1 MLYEI
6 RDGSVS
12 QQGEPVLSHFDFGI
26 RGTEKIAIVGRNGAG
41 KSTLLE
47 AIAGEKEIEINRKN
61 PASGVFRS
69 RAFTVGVLR
78 QQACENPDETVED
91 CILKGVKALWI
102 EKGEILPAAMMPEEN
117 MPVQGMTS
125 GAGSDVQGM
134 TPEGNIAAQGKAPV
148 RAAEDIAD
156 SAGLYSRERY
166 DFEQRYDRIFTGF
179 GFSLEDKRKKLGEF
193 SGGEQTKICLIRLLL
208 EEPDVLVLDEPT
220 NHLDLAAVEWLE
232 KYLRAYPKAVVCVS
246 HDRYFLDQTAE
257 VVWEVSGG
265 HLTRY
270 AGGYTAYRTEKQKRA
285 AKAAKAYEEQ
295 QAEIAR
301 LSDLIRKFRGKP
313 RKASFA
319 RSRAKI
325 LERMDRMEKPDADE
339 AVIHTG
345 AILPAR
351 PGSRWAVECEDL
363 KIGYDHPI
371 RELSL
376 RIRRGQKI
384 GIIGPNG
391 TGKSTFLKTVAGL
404 LPPIAGKN
412 KIGESVDLA
421 YFDQMTARFTSDKTV
436 IDWFHDQFPAMEM
449 GETRRVLAGFLFRGE
464 DCGKPVA
471 GLSGGEKARLMLAA
485 ILERRPNFLVMDEP
499 TNNMDIPAKET
510 LESIF
515 RCYQGTILFVS
526 HDRYFLSQ
534 VAEALLVFEPET
546 DKVLY
551 YPGNYRHY
559 KERKDRVQAGVDT
572 DLLRTAEEQRLI
584 EGLRSVPKGEKGML
598 RRISDAEQEFDWR
611 FAVNRTGRETAEQA
625 FAEALERAE
634 YADAERARD
643 IWTRT
648 LLDWYDIWLD
658 REAYRHG
665 VSAPEEGMSSEE
677 EECSAQ
683 EQNAAGQDGRQ
694 AGR

>member
-12 QQGEPVLSHFDFGI
+12 QQGEPVLSHFDFAI

-47 AIAGEKEIEINRKN
+47 ALAGEKEIEINRKN

-91 CILKGVKALWI
+91 CIMRGVKALWKNKR
-102 EKGEILPAAMMPEEN
+102 EFPPEAMMPEEN
-117 MPVQGMTS
+117 MTVQGVAS
-125 GAGSDVQGM
+125 GADVALQSM
-134 TPEGNIAAQGKAPV
+134 APEGVND
-148 RAAEDIAD
+148 DIAE

-179 GFSLEDKRKKLGEF
+179 GFSLEDKKKKLGTF

-232 KYLRAYPKAVVCVS
+232 TYLRAYSKAVVCVS

-265 HLTRY
+265 RLTRY
-270 AGGYTAYRTEKQKRA
+270 VGGYTAYRAEKQKRA
-285 AKAAKAYEEQ
+285 AKAAKAYEAQ

-325 LERMDRMEKPDADE
+325 LERMERMEKPDADE

-351 PGSRWAVECEDL
+351 PGSRWVVECEDL

-404 LPPIAGKN
+404 LPSFAGKCRV
-412 KIGESVDLA
+412 GENVDLA

-436 IDWFHDQFPAMEM
+436 INWFHDQFPAMEM
-449 GETRRVLAGFLFRGE
+449 GETRRVLAGFLFRGD
-464 DCGKPVA
+464 DCGKPVS

-515 RCYQGTILFVS
+515 RSFQGTILFVS

-534 VAEALLVFEPET
+534 VAEALLVFEPGT
-546 DKVLY
+546 NRVWY

-559 KERKDRVQAGVDT
+559 KERKDRVQAGEDA

-625 FAEALERAE
+625 FAEALERAD

>member
-12 QQGEPVLSHFDFGI
+12 QQGEPVLSHFDFWI
-26 RGTEKIAIVGRNGAG
+26 RGTENIAIVGRNGAG

-91 CILKGVKALWI
+91 CILKGVKALWR
-102 EKGEILPAAMMPEEN
+102 EKELPAET
-117 MPVQGMTS
+117 VG
-125 GAGSDVQGM
+125 D
-134 TPEGNIAAQGKAPV
+134 
-148 RAAEDIAD
+148 AAE
-156 SAGLYSRERY
+156 STGLYSRERY

-179 GFSLEDKRKKLGEF
+179 GFSLEDKKKKLGTF

-232 KYLRAYPKAVVCVS
+232 TYLRAYPKAVVCVS

-270 AGGYTAYRTEKQKRA
+270 TGGYTAYRMEKQKRA
-285 AKAAKAYEEQ
+285 AKATKAYEEQ

-301 LSDLIRKFRGKP
+301 LNDLIRKFRGKP

-351 PGSRWAVECEDL
+351 PGSRWVVECEDL

-384 GIIGPNG
+384 GIIGQNG

-404 LPPIAGKN
+404 LPPMTGKC
-412 KIGESVDLA
+412 KIGENVDLA

-515 RCYQGTILFVS
+515 RSFQGTILFVS

-546 DKVLY
+546 EKVLY

-559 KERKDRVQAGVDT
+559 KERKDRVQAGEDT

-584 EGLRSVPKGEKGML
+584 EGLRSVPKGERGML

-611 FAVNRTGRETAEQA
+611 FAVNRTGREAAEQA
-625 FAEALERAE
+625 FAVALERAE
-634 YADAERARD
+634 DADAERARD
-643 IWTRT
+643 NWTRT

-665 VSAPEEGMSSEE
+665 GSAPEEGTSSGSEE
-677 EECSAQ
+677 LPSSG
-683 EQNAAGQDGRQ
+683 QNAAGQDG
-694 AGR
+694 

>member
-12 QQGEPVLSHFDFGI
+12 QQGEPVLSHFDFWI

-91 CILKGVKALWI
+91 CILKGVKALWR
-102 EKGEILPAAMMPEEN
+102 EKELPAET
-117 MPVQGMTS
+117 VG
-125 GAGSDVQGM
+125 D
-134 TPEGNIAAQGKAPV
+134 
-148 RAAEDIAD
+148 AAE
-156 SAGLYSRERY
+156 STGLYSRERY

-179 GFSLEDKRKKLGEF
+179 GFSLEDKKKKLGTF

-232 KYLRAYPKAVVCVS
+232 TYLRAYPKAVVCVS

-270 AGGYTAYRTEKQKRA
+270 TGGYTAYRMEKQKRA
-285 AKAAKAYEEQ
+285 AKATKAYEEQ

-301 LSDLIRKFRGKP
+301 LNDLIRKFRGKP

-351 PGSRWAVECEDL
+351 PGSRWVVECEDL

-384 GIIGPNG
+384 GIIGQNG

-404 LPPIAGKN
+404 LPPMTGKC
-412 KIGESVDLA
+412 KIGENVDLA

-515 RCYQGTILFVS
+515 RSFQGTILFVS

-546 DKVLY
+546 EKVLY

-559 KERKDRVQAGVDT
+559 KERKDRVQAGEDT

-584 EGLRSVPKGEKGML
+584 EGLRSVPKGERGML

-611 FAVNRTGRETAEQA
+611 FAVNRTGREAAEQA
-625 FAEALERAE
+625 FAVALERAE
-634 YADAERARD
+634 DADAERARD
-643 IWTRT
+643 NWTRT

-665 VSAPEEGMSSEE
+665 GSAPAEGTSSGSEE
-677 EECSAQ
+677 LPSSG
-683 EQNAAGQDGRQ
+683 QNAAGQDG
-694 AGR
+694 

>member
-12 QQGEPVLSHFDFGI
+12 QQGEPVLSHFDFWI

-91 CILKGVKALWI
+91 CILKGVKALWR
-102 EKGEILPAAMMPEEN
+102 EKELPAET
-117 MPVQGMTS
+117 VG
-125 GAGSDVQGM
+125 D
-134 TPEGNIAAQGKAPV
+134 
-148 RAAEDIAD
+148 AAE
-156 SAGLYSRERY
+156 STGLYSRERY

-179 GFSLEDKRKKLGEF
+179 GCSLEDKKKKLGTF

-232 KYLRAYPKAVVCVS
+232 TYLRAYPKAVVCVS

-270 AGGYTAYRTEKQKRA
+270 TGGYTAYRMEKQKRA
-285 AKAAKAYEEQ
+285 AKATKAYEEQ

-301 LSDLIRKFRGKP
+301 LNDLIRKFRGKP

-351 PGSRWAVECEDL
+351 PGSRWVVECEDL

-384 GIIGPNG
+384 GIIGQNG

-404 LPPIAGKN
+404 LPPMTGKC
-412 KIGESVDLA
+412 KIGENVDLA

-515 RCYQGTILFVS
+515 RSFQGTILFVS

-546 DKVLY
+546 EKVLY

-559 KERKDRVQAGVDT
+559 KERKDRVQAGEDT

-584 EGLRSVPKGEKGML
+584 EGLRSVPKGERGML

-611 FAVNRTGRETAEQA
+611 FAVNRTGREAAEQA
-625 FAEALERAE
+625 FAVALERAE
-634 YADAERARD
+634 DADAERARD
-643 IWTRT
+643 NWTRT

-665 VSAPEEGMSSEE
+665 GSAPEEGTSSGSEE
-677 EECSAQ
+677 LPSSG
-683 EQNAAGQDGRQ
+683 QNAAGQDG
-694 AGR
+694 

>member
-12 QQGEPVLSHFDFGI
+12 QQGEPVLSHFDFWI

-91 CILKGVKALWI
+91 CILKGVKALWR
-102 EKGEILPAAMMPEEN
+102 EKELPAET
-117 MPVQGMTS
+117 VG
-125 GAGSDVQGM
+125 D
-134 TPEGNIAAQGKAPV
+134 
-148 RAAEDIAD
+148 AAE
-156 SAGLYSRERY
+156 STGLYSRERY

-179 GFSLEDKRKKLGEF
+179 GFSLEDKKKKLGTF

-232 KYLRAYPKAVVCVS
+232 TYLRAYPKAVVCVS

-270 AGGYTAYRTEKQKRA
+270 TGGYTAYRMEKQKRA

-301 LSDLIRKFRGKP
+301 LNDLIRKFRGKP

-384 GIIGPNG
+384 GIIGQNG

-404 LPPIAGKN
+404 LPPMTGKC
-412 KIGESVDLA
+412 KIGENVDLA

-515 RCYQGTILFVS
+515 RSFQGTILFVS

-546 DKVLY
+546 EKVLY

-559 KERKDRVQAGVDT
+559 KERKDRVQAGEDT

-584 EGLRSVPKGEKGML
+584 EGLRSVPKGERGML

-611 FAVNRTGRETAEQA
+611 FAVNRTGREAAEQA
-625 FAEALERAE
+625 FAVALERAE
-634 YADAERARD
+634 DADAERARD
-643 IWTRT
+643 NWTRT

-665 VSAPEEGMSSEE
+665 GSAPEEGTSSGSEE
-677 EECSAQ
+677 LPSSG
-683 EQNAAGQDGRQ
+683 QNAAGQDG
-694 AGR
+694 

>member
-26 RGTEKIAIVGRNGAG
+26 RGTEKVAIVGRNGAG

-78 QQACENPDETVED
+78 QQACQNPDETVED
-91 CILKGVKALWI
+91 CILKGVKALWR
-102 EKGEILPAAMMPEEN
+102 EKELPAET
-117 MPVQGMTS
+117 VG
-125 GAGSDVQGM
+125 D
-134 TPEGNIAAQGKAPV
+134 
-148 RAAEDIAD
+148 AAE
-156 SAGLYSRERY
+156 STGLYSRERY

-179 GFSLEDKRKKLGEF
+179 GFSLEDKKKKLGTF

-232 KYLRAYPKAVVCVS
+232 TYLRAYPKAVVCVS

-270 AGGYTAYRTEKQKRA
+270 TGGYTAYRMEKQKRA
-285 AKAAKAYEEQ
+285 AKATKAYEEQ

-301 LSDLIRKFRGKP
+301 LNDLIRKFRGKP

-351 PGSRWAVECEDL
+351 PGSRWVVECEDL

-384 GIIGPNG
+384 GIIGQNG

-404 LPPIAGKN
+404 LPPMTGKC
-412 KIGESVDLA
+412 KIGENVDLA

-515 RCYQGTILFVS
+515 RSFQGTILFVS

-546 DKVLY
+546 EKVLY

-559 KERKDRVQAGVDT
+559 KERKDRVQAGEDT

-584 EGLRSVPKGEKGML
+584 EGLRSVPKGERGML

-611 FAVNRTGRETAEQA
+611 FAVNRTGREAAEQA
-625 FAEALERAE
+625 FAVALERAE
-634 YADAERARD
+634 DADAERARD
-643 IWTRT
+643 NWTRT

-665 VSAPEEGMSSEE
+665 GSAPEEGTSSGSEE
-677 EECSAQ
+677 LPSSG
-683 EQNAAGQDGRQ
+683 QNAAGQDG
-694 AGR
+694 

>member
-12 QQGEPVLSHFDFGI
+12 QQGEPVLSHFDFWI

-91 CILKGVKALWI
+91 CILKGVKALWR
-102 EKGEILPAAMMPEEN
+102 EKELPAET
-117 MPVQGMTS
+117 VG
-125 GAGSDVQGM
+125 D
-134 TPEGNIAAQGKAPV
+134 
-148 RAAEDIAD
+148 AAE
-156 SAGLYSRERY
+156 STGLYSRERY

-179 GFSLEDKRKKLGEF
+179 GFSLEDKKKKLGTF

-232 KYLRAYPKAVVCVS
+232 TYLRAYPKAVVCVS

-270 AGGYTAYRTEKQKRA
+270 TGGYTAYRMEKQKRA

-301 LSDLIRKFRGKP
+301 LNDLIRKFRGKP

-351 PGSRWAVECEDL
+351 PGSRWVVECEDL

-384 GIIGPNG
+384 GIIGQNG

-404 LPPIAGKN
+404 LPPMTGKC
-412 KIGESVDLA
+412 KIGENVDLA

-515 RCYQGTILFVS
+515 RSFQGTILFVS

-546 DKVLY
+546 EKVLY

-559 KERKDRVQAGVDT
+559 KERKDRVQAGEDT

-584 EGLRSVPKGEKGML
+584 EGLRSVPKGERGML

-611 FAVNRTGRETAEQA
+611 FAVNRTGREAAEQA
-625 FAEALERAE
+625 FAVALERAE
-634 YADAERARD
+634 DADAERARD
-643 IWTRT
+643 NWTRT

-665 VSAPEEGMSSEE
+665 GSAPEEGTSSGSEE
-677 EECSAQ
+677 LPSSG
-683 EQNAAGQDGRQ
+683 QNAAGQDG
-694 AGR
+694 

>member
-78 QQACENPDETVED
+78 QQACESPDETVED
-91 CILKGVKALWI
+91 CILKGVKALWR
-102 EKGEILPAAMMPEEN
+102 EKELPAET
-117 MPVQGMTS
+117 VG
-125 GAGSDVQGM
+125 G
-134 TPEGNIAAQGKAPV
+134 
-148 RAAEDIAD
+148 AAE
-156 SAGLYSRERY
+156 STGLYSRERY

-179 GFSLEDKRKKLGEF
+179 GFSLEDKKKKLGTF

-220 NHLDLAAVEWLE
+220 NHLDLTAVEWLE
-232 KYLRAYPKAVVCVS
+232 EYLRAYPKAVVCVS

-270 AGGYTAYRTEKQKRA
+270 TGGYTAYRMEKQKRA
-285 AKAAKAYEEQ
+285 AKATKAYEEQ

-301 LSDLIRKFRGKP
+301 LNDLIRKFRGKP

-351 PGSRWAVECEDL
+351 PGSRWVVECEDL

-384 GIIGPNG
+384 GIIGQNG

-404 LPPIAGKN
+404 LAPIAGKC

-515 RCYQGTILFVS
+515 RSFQGTILFVS

-546 DKVLY
+546 EKVLY

-559 KERKDRVQAGVDT
+559 KERKDRVQAGEDT

-584 EGLRSVPKGEKGML
+584 EGLRSVPKGERGML

-611 FAVNRTGRETAEQA
+611 FAVNRTGREAAEQA
-625 FAEALERAE
+625 FAVALERAE
-634 YADAERARD
+634 DADAERARD
-643 IWTRT
+643 NWTRT

-665 VSAPEEGMSSEE
+665 GSAPEEGTSSGSEE
-677 EECSAQ
+677 LPSSG
-683 EQNAAGQDGRQ
+683 QNAAGQDG
-694 AGR
+694 

>member
-26 RGTEKIAIVGRNGAG
+26 RGTEKVAIVGRNGAG

-78 QQACENPDETVED
+78 QQACQNPDETVED
-91 CILKGVKALWI
+91 CILKGVKALWR
-102 EKGEILPAAMMPEEN
+102 EKELPAETVE
-117 MPVQGMTS
+117 
-125 GAGSDVQGM
+125 D
-134 TPEGNIAAQGKAPV
+134 
-148 RAAEDIAD
+148 AAE

-179 GFSLEDKRKKLGEF
+179 GFSLEDKKKKLGTF

-232 KYLRAYPKAVVCVS
+232 TYLRAYPKAVVCVS

-270 AGGYTAYRTEKQKRA
+270 TGGYTAYRMEKQKRA
-285 AKAAKAYEEQ
+285 AKATKAYEEQ

-301 LSDLIRKFRGKP
+301 LNDLIRKFRGKP

-351 PGSRWAVECEDL
+351 PGSRWVVECEDL

-384 GIIGPNG
+384 GIIGQNG

-404 LPPIAGKN
+404 LPPMTGKC
-412 KIGESVDLA
+412 KIGENVDLA

-515 RCYQGTILFVS
+515 RSFQGTILFVS

-546 DKVLY
+546 EKVLY

-559 KERKDRVQAGVDT
+559 KERKDRVQAGEDT

-584 EGLRSVPKGEKGML
+584 EGLRSVPKGERGML

-611 FAVNRTGRETAEQA
+611 FAVNRTGREAAEQA
-625 FAEALERAE
+625 FAVALERAE
-634 YADAERARD
+634 DADAERARD
-643 IWTRT
+643 NWTRT

-665 VSAPEEGMSSEE
+665 GSAPEEGTSSGSEE
-677 EECSAQ
+677 LPSSG
-683 EQNAAGQDGRQ
+683 QNAAGQDG
-694 AGR
+694 

>member
-12 QQGEPVLSHFDFGI
+12 QQGEPVLSHFDFWI

-91 CILKGVKALWI
+91 CILKGVKALWR
-102 EKGEILPAAMMPEEN
+102 EKELPAET
-117 MPVQGMTS
+117 VG
-125 GAGSDVQGM
+125 D
-134 TPEGNIAAQGKAPV
+134 
-148 RAAEDIAD
+148 AAE
-156 SAGLYSRERY
+156 STGLYSRERY

-179 GFSLEDKRKKLGEF
+179 GFSLEDKKKKLGTF

-232 KYLRAYPKAVVCVS
+232 TYLRAYPKAVVCVS

-270 AGGYTAYRTEKQKRA
+270 TGGYTAYRMEKQKRA
-285 AKAAKAYEEQ
+285 AKATKAYEEQ

-301 LSDLIRKFRGKP
+301 LNDLIRKFRGKP

-351 PGSRWAVECEDL
+351 PGSRWVVECEDL

-384 GIIGPNG
+384 GIIGQNG

-404 LPPIAGKN
+404 LPPMTGKC
-412 KIGESVDLA
+412 KIGENVDLA

-515 RCYQGTILFVS
+515 RSFQGTILFVS

-546 DKVLY
+546 EKVLY

-559 KERKDRVQAGVDT
+559 KERKDRVQAGEDT

-584 EGLRSVPKGEKGML
+584 EGLRSVPKGERGML

-611 FAVNRTGRETAEQA
+611 FAVNRTGREAAEQA
-625 FAEALERAE
+625 FAVALERAE
-634 YADAERARD
+634 DADAERARD
-643 IWTRT
+643 NWTRT

-665 VSAPEEGMSSEE
+665 GSAPEEGTSSGSEE
-677 EECSAQ
+677 RPSSG
-683 EQNAAGQDGRQ
+683 QNAAGQDG
-694 AGR
+694 

>member
-12 QQGEPVLSHFDFGI
+12 QQGEPVLSHFDFWI

-91 CILKGVKALWI
+91 CILKGVKALWR
-102 EKGEILPAAMMPEEN
+102 EKELPAET
-117 MPVQGMTS
+117 VG
-125 GAGSDVQGM
+125 D
-134 TPEGNIAAQGKAPV
+134 
-148 RAAEDIAD
+148 AAE
-156 SAGLYSRERY
+156 STGLYSRERY

-179 GFSLEDKRKKLGEF
+179 GFSLEDKKKKLGTF

-232 KYLRAYPKAVVCVS
+232 TYLRAYPKAVVCVS

-270 AGGYTAYRTEKQKRA
+270 TGGYTAYRMEKQKRA
-285 AKAAKAYEEQ
+285 AKATKAYEEQ

-301 LSDLIRKFRGKP
+301 LNDLIRKFRGKP

-351 PGSRWAVECEDL
+351 PGSRWVVECEDL

-384 GIIGPNG
+384 GIIGQNG

-404 LPPIAGKN
+404 LPPMTGKC
-412 KIGESVDLA
+412 KIGENVDLA

-515 RCYQGTILFVS
+515 RSFQGTILFVS

-546 DKVLY
+546 EKVLY

-559 KERKDRVQAGVDT
+559 KERKDRVQAGEDT

-584 EGLRSVPKGEKGML
+584 EGLRSVPKGERGML

-611 FAVNRTGRETAEQA
+611 FAVNRTGREAAEQA
-625 FAEALERAE
+625 FAVALERAE
-634 YADAERARD
+634 DADAERARD
-643 IWTRT
+643 NWTRT

-665 VSAPEEGMSSEE
+665 GSAPEDGMSSGAEVLP
-677 EECSAQ
+677 SPG
-683 EQNAAGQDGRQ
+683 QNAAGQDG
-694 AGR
+694 

>member
-12 QQGEPVLSHFDFGI
+12 QQGEPVLSHFDFWI

-78 QQACENPDETVED
+78 QQACQNPDETVED
-91 CILKGVKALWI
+91 CILKGVKALWR
-102 EKGEILPAAMMPEEN
+102 EKELPAET
-117 MPVQGMTS
+117 VG
-125 GAGSDVQGM
+125 D
-134 TPEGNIAAQGKAPV
+134 
-148 RAAEDIAD
+148 AAE
-156 SAGLYSRERY
+156 STGLYSRERY

-179 GFSLEDKRKKLGEF
+179 GFSLEDKKKKLGTF

-232 KYLRAYPKAVVCVS
+232 TYLRAYPKAGVCVS

-270 AGGYTAYRTEKQKRA
+270 TGGYTAYRMEKQKRA
-285 AKAAKAYEEQ
+285 AKATKAYEEQ

-301 LSDLIRKFRGKP
+301 LNDLIRKFRGKP

-351 PGSRWAVECEDL
+351 PGSRWVVECEDL

-384 GIIGPNG
+384 GIIGQNG

-404 LPPIAGKN
+404 LPPMTGKC
-412 KIGESVDLA
+412 KIGENVDLA

-515 RCYQGTILFVS
+515 RSFQGTILFVS

-546 DKVLY
+546 EKVLY

-559 KERKDRVQAGVDT
+559 KERKDRVQAGEDT

-584 EGLRSVPKGEKGML
+584 EGLRSVPKGERGML

-611 FAVNRTGRETAEQA
+611 FAVNRTGREAAEQA
-625 FAEALERAE
+625 FAVALERAE
-634 YADAERARD
+634 DADAERARD
-643 IWTRT
+643 NWTRT

-665 VSAPEEGMSSEE
+665 GSAPEEGTSSGSEE
-677 EECSAQ
+677 LPSSG
-683 EQNAAGQDGRQ
+683 QNAAGQDG
-694 AGR
+694 

>member
-1 MLYEI
+1 M
-6 RDGSVS
+6 
-12 QQGEPVLSHFDFGI
+12 
-26 RGTEKIAIVGRNGAG
+26 
-41 KSTLLE
+41 
-47 AIAGEKEIEINRKN
+47 
-61 PASGVFRS
+61 
-69 RAFTVGVLR
+69 
-78 QQACENPDETVED
+78 
-91 CILKGVKALWI
+91 
-102 EKGEILPAAMMPEEN
+102 
-117 MPVQGMTS
+117 
-125 GAGSDVQGM
+125 
-134 TPEGNIAAQGKAPV
+134 
-148 RAAEDIAD
+148 
-156 SAGLYSRERY
+156 
-166 DFEQRYDRIFTGF
+166 
-179 GFSLEDKRKKLGEF
+179 
-193 SGGEQTKICLIRLLL
+193 
-208 EEPDVLVLDEPT
+208 LDEPT

-232 KYLRAYPKAVVCVS
+232 TYLRAYPKAVVCVS

-270 AGGYTAYRTEKQKRA
+270 TGGYTAYRMEKQKRA
-285 AKAAKAYEEQ
+285 AKATKAYEEQ

-301 LSDLIRKFRGKP
+301 LNDLIRKFRGKP

-351 PGSRWAVECEDL
+351 PGSRWVVECEDL

-384 GIIGPNG
+384 GIIGQNG

-404 LPPIAGKN
+404 LPPMTGKC
-412 KIGESVDLA
+412 KIGENVDLA

-515 RCYQGTILFVS
+515 RSFQGTILFVS

-546 DKVLY
+546 EKVLY

-559 KERKDRVQAGVDT
+559 KERKDRVQAGEDT

-584 EGLRSVPKGEKGML
+584 EGLRSVPKGERGML

-611 FAVNRTGRETAEQA
+611 FAVNRTGREAAEQA
-625 FAEALERAE
+625 FAVALERAE
-634 YADAERARD
+634 DADAERARD
-643 IWTRT
+643 NWTRT

-665 VSAPEEGMSSEE
+665 GSAPEEGTSSGSEE
-677 EECSAQ
+677 LPSSG
-683 EQNAAGQDGRQ
+683 QNAAGQDG
-694 AGR
+694 

>member
-1 MLYEI
+1 M
-6 RDGSVS
+6 
-12 QQGEPVLSHFDFGI
+12 LSHFDFGI

-91 CILKGVKALWI
+91 CILKGVKALWR
-102 EKGEILPAAMMPEEN
+102 EKELPAET
-117 MPVQGMTS
+117 VG
-125 GAGSDVQGM
+125 D
-134 TPEGNIAAQGKAPV
+134 
-148 RAAEDIAD
+148 AAE
-156 SAGLYSRERY
+156 STGLYSRERY

>member
-12 QQGEPVLSHFDFGI
+12 QQGEPVLSHFDFWI

-91 CILKGVKALWI
+91 CILKGVKALWR
-102 EKGEILPAAMMPEEN
+102 EKELPAET
-117 MPVQGMTS
+117 VG
-125 GAGSDVQGM
+125 D
-134 TPEGNIAAQGKAPV
+134 
-148 RAAEDIAD
+148 AAE
-156 SAGLYSRERY
+156 STGLYSRERY

-179 GFSLEDKRKKLGEF
+179 GFSLEDKKKKLGTF

-232 KYLRAYPKAVVCVS
+232 TYLRAYPKAVVCVS

-270 AGGYTAYRTEKQKRA
+270 TGGYTAYRMEKQKRA
-285 AKAAKAYEEQ
+285 AKATKAYEEQ

-301 LSDLIRKFRGKP
+301 LNDLIRKFRGKP

-351 PGSRWAVECEDL
+351 WNA
-363 KIGYDHPI
+363 
-371 RELSL
+371 
-376 RIRRGQKI
+376 RI
-384 GIIGPNG
+384 
-391 TGKSTFLKTVAGL
+391 
-404 LPPIAGKN
+404 
-412 KIGESVDLA
+412 
-421 YFDQMTARFTSDKTV
+421 
-436 IDWFHDQFPAMEM
+436 
-449 GETRRVLAGFLFRGE
+449 
-464 DCGKPVA
+464 
-471 GLSGGEKARLMLAA
+471 
-485 ILERRPNFLVMDEP
+485 
-499 TNNMDIPAKET
+499 
-510 LESIF
+510 
-515 RCYQGTILFVS
+515 
-526 HDRYFLSQ
+526 
-534 VAEALLVFEPET
+534 
-546 DKVLY
+546 
-551 YPGNYRHY
+551 
-559 KERKDRVQAGVDT
+559 
-572 DLLRTAEEQRLI
+572 
-584 EGLRSVPKGEKGML
+584 
-598 RRISDAEQEFDWR
+598 
-611 FAVNRTGRETAEQA
+611 
-625 FAEALERAE
+625 
-634 YADAERARD
+634 
-643 IWTRT
+643 
-648 LLDWYDIWLD
+648 
-658 REAYRHG
+658 
-665 VSAPEEGMSSEE
+665 
-677 EECSAQ
+677 
-683 EQNAAGQDGRQ
+683 
-694 AGR
+694 

>member
-1 MLYEI
+1 M
-6 RDGSVS
+6 
-12 QQGEPVLSHFDFGI
+12 LSHFDFWI

-91 CILKGVKALWI
+91 CILKGVKALWR
-102 EKGEILPAAMMPEEN
+102 EKELPAET
-117 MPVQGMTS
+117 VG
-125 GAGSDVQGM
+125 D
-134 TPEGNIAAQGKAPV
+134 
-148 RAAEDIAD
+148 AAE
-156 SAGLYSRERY
+156 STGLYSRERY

-179 GFSLEDKRKKLGEF
+179 GFSLEDKKKKLGTF

-232 KYLRAYPKAVVCVS
+232 TYLRAYPKAVVCVS

-270 AGGYTAYRTEKQKRA
+270 TGGYTAYRMEKQKRA
-285 AKAAKAYEEQ
+285 AKATKAYEEQ

-301 LSDLIRKFRGKP
+301 LNDLIRKFRGKP

-351 PGSRWAVECEDL
+351 PGSRWVVECEDL

-384 GIIGPNG
+384 GIIGQNG

-404 LPPIAGKN
+404 LPPMTGKC
-412 KIGESVDLA
+412 KIGENVDLA

-515 RCYQGTILFVS
+515 RSFQGTILFVS

-546 DKVLY
+546 EKVLY

-559 KERKDRVQAGVDT
+559 KERKDRVQAGEDT

-584 EGLRSVPKGEKGML
+584 EGLRSVPKGERGML

-611 FAVNRTGRETAEQA
+611 FAVNRTGREAAEQA
-625 FAEALERAE
+625 FAVALERAE
-634 YADAERARD
+634 DADAERARD
-643 IWTRT
+643 NWTRT

-665 VSAPEEGMSSEE
+665 GSAPEEGTSSGSEE
-677 EECSAQ
+677 LPSSG
-683 EQNAAGQDGRQ
+683 QNAAGQDG
-694 AGR
+694 

>member
-12 QQGEPVLSHFDFGI
+12 QQGEPVLSHFDFWI

-91 CILKGVKALWI
+91 CILKGVKALWR
-102 EKGEILPAAMMPEEN
+102 EKELPAET
-117 MPVQGMTS
+117 VG
-125 GAGSDVQGM
+125 D
-134 TPEGNIAAQGKAPV
+134 
-148 RAAEDIAD
+148 AAE
-156 SAGLYSRERY
+156 STGLYSRERY

-179 GFSLEDKRKKLGEF
+179 GFSLEDKKKKLGTF

-232 KYLRAYPKAVVCVS
+232 TYLRAYPKAVVCVS

-270 AGGYTAYRTEKQKRA
+270 TGGYTAYRMEKQKRA
-285 AKAAKAYEEQ
+285 AKATKAYEEQ

-351 PGSRWAVECEDL
+351 PGSRWVVECEDL

-384 GIIGPNG
+384 GIIGQNG

-404 LPPIAGKN
+404 LPPMTGKC
-412 KIGESVDLA
+412 KIGENVDLA

-515 RCYQGTILFVS
+515 RSFQGTILFVS

-546 DKVLY
+546 EKVLY

-559 KERKDRVQAGVDT
+559 KERKDRVQAGEDT

-584 EGLRSVPKGEKGML
+584 EGLRSVPKGERGML

-611 FAVNRTGRETAEQA
+611 FAVNRTGREAAEQA
-625 FAEALERAE
+625 FAVALERAE
-634 YADAERARD
+634 DADAERARD
-643 IWTRT
+643 NWTRT

-665 VSAPEEGMSSEE
+665 GSAPEEGTSSGSEE
-677 EECSAQ
+677 LPSSG
-683 EQNAAGQDGRQ
+683 QNAAGQDG
-694 AGR
+694 

>member
-12 QQGEPVLSHFDFGI
+12 QQGEPVLSHFDFWI

-91 CILKGVKALWI
+91 CILKGVKALWR
-102 EKGEILPAAMMPEEN
+102 EKELPAET
-117 MPVQGMTS
+117 VG
-125 GAGSDVQGM
+125 D
-134 TPEGNIAAQGKAPV
+134 
-148 RAAEDIAD
+148 AAE
-156 SAGLYSRERY
+156 STGLYSRERY

-179 GFSLEDKRKKLGEF
+179 GFSLEDKKKKLGTF

-232 KYLRAYPKAVVCVS
+232 TYLRAYPKAVVCVS

-270 AGGYTAYRTEKQKRA
+270 TGGYTAYRMEKQKRA
-285 AKAAKAYEEQ
+285 AKATKAYEEQ

-301 LSDLIRKFRGKP
+301 LNDLIRKFRGKP

-351 PGSRWAVECEDL
+351 PGSRWVVECEDL

-384 GIIGPNG
+384 GIIGQNG

-404 LPPIAGKN
+404 LPPMTGKC
-412 KIGESVDLA
+412 KIGENVDLA

-515 RCYQGTILFVS
+515 RSFQGTILFVS

-546 DKVLY
+546 EKVLY

-559 KERKDRVQAGVDT
+559 KERKDRVQAGEDT

-584 EGLRSVPKGEKGML
+584 EGLRSVPKGERGML

-611 FAVNRTGRETAEQA
+611 FAVNRTGREAAEQA
-625 FAEALERAE
+625 FAVALERAE
-634 YADAERARD
+634 DADAERARD
-643 IWTRT
+643 NWTRT

-665 VSAPEEGMSSEE
+665 GSAPEES
-677 EECSAQ
+677 
-683 EQNAAGQDGRQ
+683 

>member
-26 RGTEKIAIVGRNGAG
+26 RGTEKVAIVGRNGAG

-91 CILKGVKALWI
+91 CILKGVKALWR
-102 EKGEILPAAMMPEEN
+102 EKELPAETVE
-117 MPVQGMTS
+117 
-125 GAGSDVQGM
+125 D
-134 TPEGNIAAQGKAPV
+134 
-148 RAAEDIAD
+148 AAE

-179 GFSLEDKRKKLGEF
+179 GFSLEDKKKKLGTF

-232 KYLRAYPKAVVCVS
+232 TYLRAYPKAVVCVS

-270 AGGYTAYRTEKQKRA
+270 TGGYTAYRMEKQKRA
-285 AKAAKAYEEQ
+285 AKATKAYEEQ

-301 LSDLIRKFRGKP
+301 LNDLIRKFRGKP

-351 PGSRWAVECEDL
+351 PGSRWVVECEDL

-384 GIIGPNG
+384 GIIGQNG

-404 LPPIAGKN
+404 LPPMTGKC
-412 KIGESVDLA
+412 KIGENVDLA

-515 RCYQGTILFVS
+515 RSFQGTILFVS

-546 DKVLY
+546 EKVLY

-559 KERKDRVQAGVDT
+559 KERKDRVQAGEDT

-611 FAVNRTGRETAEQA
+611 FAVNRTGREAAEQA
-625 FAEALERAE
+625 FAVALERAE
-634 YADAERARD
+634 DADAERARD
-643 IWTRT
+643 NWTRT

-665 VSAPEEGMSSEE
+665 GSAPEEGTSSGSEE
-677 EECSAQ
+677 LPSSG
-683 EQNAAGQDGRQ
+683 QNAAGQDG
-694 AGR
+694 

>member
-12 QQGEPVLSHFDFGI
+12 QQGEPVLSHFDFWI

-91 CILKGVKALWI
+91 CILKGVKALWR
-102 EKGEILPAAMMPEEN
+102 EKELPAET
-117 MPVQGMTS
+117 VG
-125 GAGSDVQGM
+125 D
-134 TPEGNIAAQGKAPV
+134 
-148 RAAEDIAD
+148 AAE
-156 SAGLYSRERY
+156 STGLYSRERY

-179 GFSLEDKRKKLGEF
+179 GFSLEDKKKKLGTF

-232 KYLRAYPKAVVCVS
+232 TYLRAYPKAVVCVS

-270 AGGYTAYRTEKQKRA
+270 TGGYTAYRMEKQKRA
-285 AKAAKAYEEQ
+285 AKATKAYEEQ

-301 LSDLIRKFRGKP
+301 LNDLIRKFRGKP

-351 PGSRWAVECEDL
+351 PGSRWVVECEDL

-384 GIIGPNG
+384 GIIGQNG

-404 LPPIAGKN
+404 LPPMTGKC
-412 KIGESVDLA
+412 KIGENVDLA

-464 DCGKPVA
+464 DCGKQVA

-515 RCYQGTILFVS
+515 RSFQGTILFVS

-546 DKVLY
+546 EKVLY

-559 KERKDRVQAGVDT
+559 KERKDRVQAGEDT

-584 EGLRSVPKGEKGML
+584 EGLRSVPKGERGML

-611 FAVNRTGRETAEQA
+611 FAVNRTGREAAEQA
-625 FAEALERAE
+625 FAVALERAE
-634 YADAERARD
+634 DADAERARD
-643 IWTRT
+643 NWTRT

-665 VSAPEEGMSSEE
+665 GSAPEEGTSSGSEE
-677 EECSAQ
+677 LPSSG
-683 EQNAAGQDGRQ
+683 QNAAGQDG
-694 AGR
+694 

>member
-12 QQGEPVLSHFDFGI
+12 QQGEPVLSHFDFWI

-91 CILKGVKALWI
+91 CILKGVKALWR
-102 EKGEILPAAMMPEEN
+102 EKELPAET
-117 MPVQGMTS
+117 VG
-125 GAGSDVQGM
+125 D
-134 TPEGNIAAQGKAPV
+134 
-148 RAAEDIAD
+148 AAE
-156 SAGLYSRERY
+156 STGLYSRERY
-166 DFEQRYDRIFTGF
+166 EFEQRYDRIFTGF
-179 GFSLEDKRKKLGEF
+179 GFSLEDKKKKLGTF

-232 KYLRAYPKAVVCVS
+232 TYLRAYPKAVVCVS

-270 AGGYTAYRTEKQKRA
+270 TGGYTAYRMEKQKRA
-285 AKAAKAYEEQ
+285 AKATKAYEEQ

-301 LSDLIRKFRGKP
+301 LNDLIRKFRGKP

-351 PGSRWAVECEDL
+351 PGSRWVVECEDL

-384 GIIGPNG
+384 GIIGQNG

-404 LPPIAGKN
+404 LPPMTGKC
-412 KIGESVDLA
+412 KIGENVDLA

-515 RCYQGTILFVS
+515 RSFQGTILFVS

-546 DKVLY
+546 EKVLY

-559 KERKDRVQAGVDT
+559 KERKDRVQAGEDT

-584 EGLRSVPKGEKGML
+584 EGLRSVPKGERGML

-611 FAVNRTGRETAEQA
+611 FAVNRTGREAAEQA
-625 FAEALERAE
+625 FAVALERAE
-634 YADAERARD
+634 DADAERARD
-643 IWTRT
+643 NWTRT

-665 VSAPEEGMSSEE
+665 GSAPEEGTSSGSEE
-677 EECSAQ
+677 LPSSG
-683 EQNAAGQDGRQ
+683 QNAAGQDG
-694 AGR
+694 

>member
-12 QQGEPVLSHFDFGI
+12 QQGEPVLSHFDFWI
-26 RGTEKIAIVGRNGAG
+26 RGTEKIAIVGRNGAV

-78 QQACENPDETVED
+78 QQACQNPDETVED
-91 CILKGVKALWI
+91 CILKGVKALWR
-102 EKGEILPAAMMPEEN
+102 EKELPAET
-117 MPVQGMTS
+117 VG
-125 GAGSDVQGM
+125 D
-134 TPEGNIAAQGKAPV
+134 
-148 RAAEDIAD
+148 AAE
-156 SAGLYSRERY
+156 STGLYSRERY

-179 GFSLEDKRKKLGEF
+179 GFSLEDKKKKLGTF

-232 KYLRAYPKAVVCVS
+232 TYLRAYPKAVVCVS

-270 AGGYTAYRTEKQKRA
+270 TGGYTAYRMEKQKRA
-285 AKAAKAYEEQ
+285 AKATKAYEEQ

-301 LSDLIRKFRGKP
+301 LNDLIRKFRGKP

-351 PGSRWAVECEDL
+351 PGSRWVVECEDL

-384 GIIGPNG
+384 GIIGQNG

-404 LPPIAGKN
+404 LPPMTGKC
-412 KIGESVDLA
+412 KIGENVDLA

-515 RCYQGTILFVS
+515 RSFQGTILFVS

-546 DKVLY
+546 EKVLY

-559 KERKDRVQAGVDT
+559 KERKDRVQAGEDT

-584 EGLRSVPKGEKGML
+584 EGLRSVPKGERGML

-611 FAVNRTGRETAEQA
+611 FAVNRTGREAAEQA
-625 FAEALERAE
+625 FAVALERAE
-634 YADAERARD
+634 DADAERARD
-643 IWTRT
+643 NWTRT

-665 VSAPEEGMSSEE
+665 GSAPEEGTSSGSEE
-677 EECSAQ
+677 LPSSG
-683 EQNAAGQDGRQ
+683 QNAAGQDG
-694 AGR
+694 

>member
-26 RGTEKIAIVGRNGAG
+26 RGTEKVAIVGRNGAG

-91 CILKGVKALWI
+91 CILKGVKALWR
-102 EKGEILPAAMMPEEN
+102 EKELPAET
-117 MPVQGMTS
+117 VG
-125 GAGSDVQGM
+125 D
-134 TPEGNIAAQGKAPV
+134 
-148 RAAEDIAD
+148 AAE
-156 SAGLYSRERY
+156 STGLYSRERY

-179 GFSLEDKRKKLGEF
+179 GFSLEDKKKKLGTF

-232 KYLRAYPKAVVCVS
+232 TYLRAYPKAVVCVS

-270 AGGYTAYRTEKQKRA
+270 TGGYTAYRMEKQKRA
-285 AKAAKAYEEQ
+285 AKATKAYEEQ

-301 LSDLIRKFRGKP
+301 LNDLIRKFRGKP

-351 PGSRWAVECEDL
+351 PGSRWVVECEDL

-384 GIIGPNG
+384 GIIGQNG

-404 LPPIAGKN
+404 LPPMTGKC
-412 KIGESVDLA
+412 KIGENVDLA

-515 RCYQGTILFVS
+515 RSFQGTILFVS

-546 DKVLY
+546 EKVLY

-559 KERKDRVQAGVDT
+559 KERKDRVQAGEDT

-584 EGLRSVPKGEKGML
+584 EGLRSVPKGERGML

-611 FAVNRTGRETAEQA
+611 FAVNRTGREAAEQA
-625 FAEALERAE
+625 FAVALERAE
-634 YADAERARD
+634 DADAERARD
-643 IWTRT
+643 NWTRT

-665 VSAPEEGMSSEE
+665 GSAPEEGTSSGSEE
-677 EECSAQ
+677 LPSSG
-683 EQNAAGQDGRQ
+683 QNAAGQDG
-694 AGR
+694 

>member
-26 RGTEKIAIVGRNGAG
+26 RGTEKVAIVGRNGAG

-91 CILKGVKALWI
+91 CILKGVKALWR
-102 EKGEILPAAMMPEEN
+102 EQELPAET
-117 MPVQGMTS
+117 VG
-125 GAGSDVQGM
+125 D
-134 TPEGNIAAQGKAPV
+134 
-148 RAAEDIAD
+148 AAE
-156 SAGLYSRERY
+156 STGLYSRERY

-179 GFSLEDKRKKLGEF
+179 GFSLEDKKKKLGTF

-232 KYLRAYPKAVVCVS
+232 TYLRAYPKAVVCVS

-270 AGGYTAYRTEKQKRA
+270 TGGYTAYRMEKQKRA
-285 AKAAKAYEEQ
+285 AKATKAYEEQ

-301 LSDLIRKFRGKP
+301 LNDLIRKFRGKP

-351 PGSRWAVECEDL
+351 PGSRWVVECEDL

-384 GIIGPNG
+384 GIIGQNG

-404 LPPIAGKN
+404 LPPMTGKC
-412 KIGESVDLA
+412 KIGENVDLA

-515 RCYQGTILFVS
+515 RSFQGTILFVS

-546 DKVLY
+546 EKVLY

-559 KERKDRVQAGVDT
+559 KERKDRVQAGEDT

-584 EGLRSVPKGEKGML
+584 EGLRSVPKGERGML

-611 FAVNRTGRETAEQA
+611 FAVNRTGREAAEQA
-625 FAEALERAE
+625 FAVALERAE
-634 YADAERARD
+634 DADAERARD
-643 IWTRT
+643 NWTRT

-665 VSAPEEGMSSEE
+665 GSAPEEGTSSGSEE
-677 EECSAQ
+677 LPSSG
-683 EQNAAGQDGRQ
+683 QNAAGQDG
-694 AGR
+694 

>member
-12 QQGEPVLSHFDFGI
+12 QQGEPVLSHFDFWI

-78 QQACENPDETVED
+78 QQACQNPDETVED
-91 CILKGVKALWI
+91 CILKGVKALWR
-102 EKGEILPAAMMPEEN
+102 EKELPAET
-117 MPVQGMTS
+117 VG
-125 GAGSDVQGM
+125 D
-134 TPEGNIAAQGKAPV
+134 
-148 RAAEDIAD
+148 AAE
-156 SAGLYSRERY
+156 STGLYSRERY

-179 GFSLEDKRKKLGEF
+179 GFSLEDKKKKLGTF

-232 KYLRAYPKAVVCVS
+232 TYLRAYPKAVVCVS

-270 AGGYTAYRTEKQKRA
+270 TGGYTAYRMEKQKRA
-285 AKAAKAYEEQ
+285 AKATKAYEEQ

-301 LSDLIRKFRGKP
+301 LNDLIRKFRGKP

-351 PGSRWAVECEDL
+351 PGSRWVVECEDL

-384 GIIGPNG
+384 GIIGQNG

-404 LPPIAGKN
+404 LPPMTGKC
-412 KIGESVDLA
+412 KIGENVDLA

-515 RCYQGTILFVS
+515 RSFQGTILFVS

-546 DKVLY
+546 EKVLY

-559 KERKDRVQAGVDT
+559 KERKDRVQAGEDT

-584 EGLRSVPKGEKGML
+584 EGLRSVPKGERGML

-611 FAVNRTGRETAEQA
+611 FAVNRTGREAAEQA
-625 FAEALERAE
+625 FAVALERAE
-634 YADAERARD
+634 DADAERARD
-643 IWTRT
+643 NWTRT

-665 VSAPEEGMSSEE
+665 GSAPEEGTSSGSEE
-677 EECSAQ
+677 LPSSG
-683 EQNAAGQDGRQ
+683 QNAAGQDG
-694 AGR
+694 

>member
-12 QQGEPVLSHFDFGI
+12 QQGEPVLSHFDFWI

-91 CILKGVKALWI
+91 CILKGVKALWR
-102 EKGEILPAAMMPEEN
+102 EKELPAET
-117 MPVQGMTS
+117 VG
-125 GAGSDVQGM
+125 D
-134 TPEGNIAAQGKAPV
+134 
-148 RAAEDIAD
+148 AAE
-156 SAGLYSRERY
+156 STGLYSRERY

-179 GFSLEDKRKKLGEF
+179 GFSLEDKKKKLGTF

-351 PGSRWAVECEDL
+351 PGSRWVVECEDL

-384 GIIGPNG
+384 GIIGQNG

-404 LPPIAGKN
+404 LPPMTGKC
-412 KIGESVDLA
+412 KIGENVDLA

-515 RCYQGTILFVS
+515 RSFQGTILFVS

-546 DKVLY
+546 EKVLY

-559 KERKDRVQAGVDT
+559 KERKDRVQAGEDT

-584 EGLRSVPKGEKGML
+584 EGLRSVPKGERGML

-611 FAVNRTGRETAEQA
+611 FAVNRTGREAAEQA
-625 FAEALERAE
+625 FAVALERAE
-634 YADAERARD
+634 DADAERARD
-643 IWTRT
+643 NWTRT

-665 VSAPEEGMSSEE
+665 GSAPEEGTSSGSEE
-677 EECSAQ
+677 LPSSG
-683 EQNAAGQDGRQ
+683 QNAAGQDG
-694 AGR
+694 

>member
-12 QQGEPVLSHFDFGI
+12 QQGEPVLSHFDFWI

-91 CILKGVKALWI
+91 CILKGVKALWR
-102 EKGEILPAAMMPEEN
+102 EKELPAET
-117 MPVQGMTS
+117 VG
-125 GAGSDVQGM
+125 D
-134 TPEGNIAAQGKAPV
+134 
-148 RAAEDIAD
+148 AAE
-156 SAGLYSRERY
+156 STGLYSRERY

-179 GFSLEDKRKKLGEF
+179 GFSLEDKKKKLGTF

-232 KYLRAYPKAVVCVS
+232 TYLRAYPKAVVCVS

-270 AGGYTAYRTEKQKRA
+270 TGGYTAYRMEKQKRA
-285 AKAAKAYEEQ
+285 AKATKAYEEQ

-301 LSDLIRKFRGKP
+301 LNDLIRKFRGKP

-351 PGSRWAVECEDL
+351 PGSRWVVECEDL

-384 GIIGPNG
+384 GIIGQNG

-404 LPPIAGKN
+404 LPPMTGKC
-412 KIGESVDLA
+412 KIGENVDLA

-436 IDWFHDQFPAMEM
+436 INWFHAQFPAMEM
-449 GETRRVLAGFLFRGE
+449 GETRRVLAGFLFRGD
-464 DCGKPVA
+464 DCGKPVS

-515 RCYQGTILFVS
+515 RSFQGTILFVS

-546 DKVLY
+546 EKVLY

-559 KERKDRVQAGVDT
+559 KERKDRVQAGEDT

-584 EGLRSVPKGEKGML
+584 EGLRSVPKGERGML

-611 FAVNRTGRETAEQA
+611 FAVNRTGREAAEQA
-625 FAEALERAE
+625 FAVALERAE
-634 YADAERARD
+634 DADAERARD
-643 IWTRT
+643 NWTRT

-665 VSAPEEGMSSEE
+665 GSAPEEGTSSGSEE
-677 EECSAQ
+677 LPSSG
-683 EQNAAGQDGRQ
+683 QNAAGQDG
-694 AGR
+694 

>member
-12 QQGEPVLSHFDFGI
+12 QQGEPVLSHFDFWI

-91 CILKGVKALWI
+91 CILKGVKALWR
-102 EKGEILPAAMMPEEN
+102 EKELPAET
-117 MPVQGMTS
+117 VG
-125 GAGSDVQGM
+125 D
-134 TPEGNIAAQGKAPV
+134 
-148 RAAEDIAD
+148 AAE
-156 SAGLYSRERY
+156 STGLYSRERY

-179 GFSLEDKRKKLGEF
+179 GFSLEDKKKKLGTF

-232 KYLRAYPKAVVCVS
+232 TYLRAYPKAVVCVS

-270 AGGYTAYRTEKQKRA
+270 TGGYTAYRMEKQKRA
-285 AKAAKAYEEQ
+285 AKATKAYEEQ

-301 LSDLIRKFRGKP
+301 LNDLIRKFRGKP

-351 PGSRWAVECEDL
+351 PGSRWVVECEDL

-384 GIIGPNG
+384 GIIGQNG

-404 LPPIAGKN
+404 LPPMTGKC
-412 KIGESVDLA
+412 KIGENVDLA

-515 RCYQGTILFVS
+515 RSFQGTILFVS

-546 DKVLY
+546 EKVLY

-559 KERKDRVQAGVDT
+559 KERKDRVQAGEDT

-584 EGLRSVPKGEKGML
+584 EGLRSVPKGERGML

-611 FAVNRTGRETAEQA
+611 FAVNRTGREAAEQA
-625 FAEALERAE
+625 FAVALERAE
-634 YADAERARD
+634 DADAERARD
-643 IWTRT
+643 NWTRT

-665 VSAPEEGMSSEE
+665 GSAPEESAGTRGGKIDAIEAYRSGGSAPEEGTSSGSEE
-677 EECSAQ
+677 LPSSG
-683 EQNAAGQDGRQ
+683 QNAVGQDG
-694 AGR
+694 

>member
-26 RGTEKIAIVGRNGAG
+26 RGTEKVAIVGRNGAG

-78 QQACENPDETVED
+78 QQACQNPDETVED
-91 CILKGVKALWI
+91 CILKGVKALWR
-102 EKGEILPAAMMPEEN
+102 EKELPAETVE
-117 MPVQGMTS
+117 
-125 GAGSDVQGM
+125 D
-134 TPEGNIAAQGKAPV
+134 
-148 RAAEDIAD
+148 AAE

-179 GFSLEDKRKKLGEF
+179 GFSLEDKKKKLGTF

-270 AGGYTAYRTEKQKRA
+270 TGGYTAYRMEKQKRA
-285 AKAAKAYEEQ
+285 AKATKAYEEQ

-301 LSDLIRKFRGKP
+301 LNDLIRKFRGKP

-351 PGSRWAVECEDL
+351 PGSRWVVECEDL

-384 GIIGPNG
+384 GIIGQNG

-404 LPPIAGKN
+404 LPPMTGKC
-412 KIGESVDLA
+412 KIGENVDLA

-515 RCYQGTILFVS
+515 RSFQGTILFVS

-546 DKVLY
+546 EKVLY

-559 KERKDRVQAGVDT
+559 KERKDRVQAGEDT

-584 EGLRSVPKGEKGML
+584 EGLRSVPKGERGML

-611 FAVNRTGRETAEQA
+611 FAVNRTGREAAEQA
-625 FAEALERAE
+625 FAVALERAE
-634 YADAERARD
+634 DADAERARD
-643 IWTRT
+643 NWTRT

-665 VSAPEEGMSSEE
+665 GSAPEEGTSSGSEE
-677 EECSAQ
+677 LPSSG
-683 EQNAAGQDGRQ
+683 QNAAGQDG
-694 AGR
+694 

>member
-12 QQGEPVLSHFDFGI
+12 QHGESVLSHFDFAI

-47 AIAGEKEIEINRKN
+47 ALAGEKEIEINRKN

-91 CILKGVKALWI
+91 CIMRGVKALWKN
-102 EKGEILPAAMMPEEN
+102 EREFPPEAMMPEEN
-117 MPVQGMTS
+117 MTVQGVAS
-125 GAGSDVQGM
+125 GADTTVQGVASV
-134 TPEGNIAAQGKAPV
+134 GVKD
-148 RAAEDIAD
+148 DIAE

-179 GFSLEDKRKKLGEF
+179 GFSLEDKKKKLGTF

-232 KYLRAYPKAVVCVS
+232 TYLRAYSKAVVCVS

-265 HLTRY
+265 RLTRY
-270 AGGYTAYRTEKQKRA
+270 VGGYTAYRVEKQKRA
-285 AKAAKAYEEQ
+285 AKAAKAYEAQ

-325 LERMDRMEKPDADE
+325 LERMERMEKPDADE

-351 PGSRWAVECEDL
+351 PGSRWVVECEDL

-404 LPPIAGKN
+404 LPSFAGKCRV
-412 KIGESVDLA
+412 GENVDLA

-436 IDWFHDQFPAMEM
+436 INWFHDQFPAMEM
-449 GETRRVLAGFLFRGE
+449 GETRRVLAGFLFRGD
-464 DCGKPVA
+464 DCGKTVS

-515 RCYQGTILFVS
+515 RSFQGTILFVS

-534 VAEALLVFEPET
+534 VAEALLVFEPGT
-546 DKVLY
+546 NRVWY

-559 KERKDRVQAGVDT
+559 KERKDRVRAGEDA

>member
-26 RGTEKIAIVGRNGAG
+26 RGTEKVAIVGRNGAG

-91 CILKGVKALWI
+91 CILKGVKALWR
-102 EKGEILPAAMMPEEN
+102 EKELPAET
-117 MPVQGMTS
+117 VG
-125 GAGSDVQGM
+125 D
-134 TPEGNIAAQGKAPV
+134 
-148 RAAEDIAD
+148 AAE
-156 SAGLYSRERY
+156 STGLYSRERY

-179 GFSLEDKRKKLGEF
+179 GFSLEDKKKKLGTF

-232 KYLRAYPKAVVCVS
+232 TYLRAYPKAVVCVS

-270 AGGYTAYRTEKQKRA
+270 TGGYTAYRMEKQKRA
-285 AKAAKAYEEQ
+285 AKATKAYEEQ

-301 LSDLIRKFRGKP
+301 LNDLIRKFRGKP

-351 PGSRWAVECEDL
+351 PGSRWVVECEDL

-384 GIIGPNG
+384 GIIGQNG

-404 LPPIAGKN
+404 LPPMTGKC
-412 KIGESVDLA
+412 KIGENVDLA

-515 RCYQGTILFVS
+515 RSFQGTILFVS

-546 DKVLY
+546 EKVLY

-611 FAVNRTGRETAEQA
+611 FAVNRTGREAAEQA
-625 FAEALERAE
+625 FAVALERAE
-634 YADAERARD
+634 DADAERARD
-643 IWTRT
+643 NWTRT

-665 VSAPEEGMSSEE
+665 GSAPEEGTSSGSEE
-677 EECSAQ
+677 LPSSG
-683 EQNAAGQDGRQ
+683 QNAAGQDG
-694 AGR
+694 